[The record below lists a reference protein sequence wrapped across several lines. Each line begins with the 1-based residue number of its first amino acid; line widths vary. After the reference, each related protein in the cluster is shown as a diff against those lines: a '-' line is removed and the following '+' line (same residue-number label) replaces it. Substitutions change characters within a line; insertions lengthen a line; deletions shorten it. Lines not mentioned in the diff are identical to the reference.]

1 MKKFKITF
9 SLNGEIETKIVEAAS
24 NVEAMFTAA
33 HEKFPRGV
41 LPCNFRMAVCPL
53 S

>member
-9 SLNGEIETKIVEAAS
+9 SLNGEIEAKIVEATS
-24 NVEAMFTAA
+24 NVKALMSAA

-41 LPCNFRMAVCPL
+41 LPCNFRMAVYPL